1 MIASTD
7 NPAPVAAAPAA
18 AAAPAV
24 AAATPSSFVALMY
37 HNVGPDGETYP
48 DLSPSATSYFVSRS
62 RFEQQLKRIASAGAS
77 FMTLDALAPFYA
89 DGRPD
94 TARPPSGRHILLT
107 FDDGWADGVHVGG
120 PVLQAAGA
128 QALLFVTTD
137 FLGKP
142 HFLTRADLPRLDP
155 KTFRVG
161 SHARSHRMLI
171 LLAEDEIRAELS
183 DSKKLLEDALGY
195 AVDTISIPSGAVDHR
210 IRRIAAECGYRF
222 VFDSEVRVNRRGD
235 SPLAIARVAVMHDTP
250 LDAVDR
256 YVNQQLTRERV
267 RRAVLQAPKRL
278 LGLKRY
284 ERLRRTLL
292 GEKRDQRVT
301 HQS

>member
-1 MIASTD
+1 MIVSTVY
-7 NPAPVAAAPAA
+7 PATSTVATTTAPQ
-18 AAAPAV
+18 
-24 AAATPSSFVALMY
+24 SFVALMY

-62 RFEQQLKRIASAGAS
+62 AFEQQLKQVTASAAS
-77 FMTLDALAPFYA
+77 FMTADELAPFYS
-89 DGRPD
+89 PD
-94 TARPPSGRHILLT
+94 RATTLRHENARHVLLT

-120 PVLQAAGA
+120 PVLRAAGA
-128 QALLFVTTD
+128 QAVLFVTTD

-142 HFLTRADLPRLDP
+142 HFLTRPDLARLDP
-155 KTFRVG
+155 ATFRVG
-161 SHARSHRMLI
+161 SHARSHRMLS

-183 DSKKLLEDALGY
+183 DSKKFLEDALGY
-195 AVDTISIPSGAVDHR
+195 AVDAISIPSGAVDR
-210 IRRIAAECGYRF
+210 RVRRIAAECGYRF

-235 SPLAIARVAVMHDTP
+235 SPFAISRVAVMHDTP
-250 LDAVDR
+250 LDAMDR
-256 YVNQQLTRERV
+256 YANYRVTRERV
-267 RRAVLQAPKRL
+267 RRAVLQAPKRI

-292 GEKRDQRVT
+292 GEKQGQKVT